1 MHADALSTALMV
13 LGPERGLELAE
24 REGLAVYMLVRGEGG
39 LVARHSSQFSP
50 YLPKDQEAP

>member
-1 MHADALSTALMV
+1 
-13 LGPERGLELAE
+13 
-24 REGLAVYMLVRGEGG
+24 MLVRGEGG

>member
-1 MHADALSTALMV
+1 MV

-50 YLPKDQEAP
+50 YLPKDREAP